1 MSRTGRKTAKNS
13 HVPGANAQTRGRRPL
28 TNAPGSRASAAHVSR
43 AKKLGGGAADEDA
56 GYLAYVEYDVSRD
69 AANLIVI
76 DAQRFRDD
84 PVVVIELPMHVP
96 YTFHGAFVP
105 K

>member
-1 MSRTGRKTAKNS
+1 MS
-13 HVPGANAQTRGRRPL
+13 
-28 TNAPGSRASAAHVSR
+28 APGHYPHECEFIPKR
-43 AKKLGGGAADEDA
+43 GAADEDA
-56 GYLAYVEYDVSRD
+56 GYLASRRYDDSSRG

>member
-1 MSRTGRKTAKNS
+1 MPRVITHTSAS
-13 HVPGANAQTRGRRPL
+13 SFP
-28 TNAPGSRASAAHVSR
+28 SAAPRTRTPGISC
-43 AKKLGGGAADEDA
+43 D
-56 GYLAYVEYDVSRD
+56 VEYDVSAR
-69 AANLIVI
+69 ANLIVI